1 MGIAE
6 LLATYMAG
14 RITEETFRKLL
25 KLSQESDLVS
35 DTIDSLEEL
44 KDDFFDFFSPF
55 LIGFRRAI

>member
-55 LIGFRRAI
+55 

>member
-6 LLATYMAG
+6 LLAAYLTG

-55 LIGFRRAI
+55 